1 MDLPRLRRIRQGA
14 VMSQEELAE
23 RSGVARD
30 TISKLETGRRGAYPS
45 TIRKLA
51 AGLEVRPQ
59 MLMGG
64 VEYLDE
70 PPEEESSEKKPSK
83 ETERA
88 KRIGFSSGSLRKP
101 WPQASSIKECWC
113 FSEITSPG
121 TQWCCAFGLRVKSS
135 TLLMAVICCLKPFQ
149 AGTAARACSPAATWA
164 TSSHCAPASAV
175 RSIVPSPKPAYSVPG
190 V

>member
-51 AGLEVRPQ
+51 AGLDVQPQ

-70 PPEEESSEKKPSK
+70 GPEGGLATDHEQESHQKP
-83 ETERA
+83 ERDR
-88 KRIGFSSGSLRKP
+88 KVGF
-101 WPQASSIKECWC
+101 
-113 FSEITSPG
+113 
-121 TQWCCAFGLRVKSS
+121 
-135 TLLMAVICCLKPFQ
+135 
-149 AGTAARACSPAATWA
+149 
-164 TSSHCAPASAV
+164 
-175 RSIVPSPKPAYSVPG
+175 
-190 V
+190 

>member
-70 PPEEESSEKKPSK
+70 PAGEDTSEKEPEEKPVQD
-83 ETERA
+83 R
-88 KRIGFSSGSLRKP
+88 RIGF
-101 WPQASSIKECWC
+101 
-113 FSEITSPG
+113 
-121 TQWCCAFGLRVKSS
+121 
-135 TLLMAVICCLKPFQ
+135 
-149 AGTAARACSPAATWA
+149 
-164 TSSHCAPASAV
+164 
-175 RSIVPSPKPAYSVPG
+175 
-190 V
+190 

>member
-51 AGLEVRPQ
+51 AGLEVQPQ

-64 VEYLDE
+64 VEYL
-70 PPEEESSEKKPSK
+70 EESPEGEQRPEKELPQKQDRDRK
-83 ETERA
+83 V
-88 KRIGFSSGSLRKP
+88 GF
-101 WPQASSIKECWC
+101 
-113 FSEITSPG
+113 
-121 TQWCCAFGLRVKSS
+121 
-135 TLLMAVICCLKPFQ
+135 
-149 AGTAARACSPAATWA
+149 
-164 TSSHCAPASAV
+164 
-175 RSIVPSPKPAYSVPG
+175 
-190 V
+190 

>member
-1 MDLPRLRRIRQGA
+1 MDLPRLRLVRQEA

-51 AGLEVRPQ
+51 AGLDVQPR

-70 PPEEESSEKKPSK
+70 GPAVQPGEAPSEGLPEKPG
-83 ETERA
+83 RD
-88 KRIGFSSGSLRKP
+88 RRVGF
-101 WPQASSIKECWC
+101 
-113 FSEITSPG
+113 
-121 TQWCCAFGLRVKSS
+121 
-135 TLLMAVICCLKPFQ
+135 
-149 AGTAARACSPAATWA
+149 
-164 TSSHCAPASAV
+164 
-175 RSIVPSPKPAYSVPG
+175 
-190 V
+190 

>member
-51 AGLEVRPQ
+51 AGLEVQPQ

-64 VEYLDE
+64 VEYL
-70 PPEEESSEKKPSK
+70 EESPETGSTGEDLPGKP
-83 ETERA
+83 ERDR
-88 KRIGFSSGSLRKP
+88 KVGF
-101 WPQASSIKECWC
+101 
-113 FSEITSPG
+113 
-121 TQWCCAFGLRVKSS
+121 
-135 TLLMAVICCLKPFQ
+135 
-149 AGTAARACSPAATWA
+149 
-164 TSSHCAPASAV
+164 
-175 RSIVPSPKPAYSVPG
+175 
-190 V
+190 

>member
-1 MDLPRLRRIRQGA
+1 MDLPRLRLIRQGA

-51 AGLEVRPQ
+51 ASLDVQPQ

-70 PPEEESSEKKPSK
+70 MPTGARAVEAEQEIHEKPE
-83 ETERA
+83 RDR
-88 KRIGFSSGSLRKP
+88 RIGF
-101 WPQASSIKECWC
+101 
-113 FSEITSPG
+113 
-121 TQWCCAFGLRVKSS
+121 
-135 TLLMAVICCLKPFQ
+135 
-149 AGTAARACSPAATWA
+149 
-164 TSSHCAPASAV
+164 
-175 RSIVPSPKPAYSVPG
+175 
-190 V
+190 

>member
-64 VEYLDE
+64 VEYLEDPESEQIENKPSEE
-70 PPEEESSEKKPSK
+70 PGREKKV
-83 ETERA
+83 
-88 KRIGFSSGSLRKP
+88 GF
-101 WPQASSIKECWC
+101 
-113 FSEITSPG
+113 
-121 TQWCCAFGLRVKSS
+121 
-135 TLLMAVICCLKPFQ
+135 
-149 AGTAARACSPAATWA
+149 
-164 TSSHCAPASAV
+164 
-175 RSIVPSPKPAYSVPG
+175 
-190 V
+190 

>member
-1 MDLPRLRRIRQGA
+1 MDLPRLRRVRQGA

-51 AGLEVRPQ
+51 AGLEVQPQ

-70 PPEEESSEKKPSK
+70 APDGESSENKPR
-83 ETERA
+83 EQPERDR
-88 KRIGFSSGSLRKP
+88 KVGF
-101 WPQASSIKECWC
+101 
-113 FSEITSPG
+113 
-121 TQWCCAFGLRVKSS
+121 
-135 TLLMAVICCLKPFQ
+135 
-149 AGTAARACSPAATWA
+149 
-164 TSSHCAPASAV
+164 
-175 RSIVPSPKPAYSVPG
+175 
-190 V
+190 

>member
-30 TISKLETGRRGAYPS
+30 TISKLETGQRGAYPS

-64 VEYLDE
+64 VGYLDE
-70 PPEEESSEKKPSK
+70 SPEAEPVEEASEKP
-83 ETERA
+83 ERD
-88 KRIGFSSGSLRKP
+88 KRIGF
-101 WPQASSIKECWC
+101 
-113 FSEITSPG
+113 
-121 TQWCCAFGLRVKSS
+121 
-135 TLLMAVICCLKPFQ
+135 
-149 AGTAARACSPAATWA
+149 
-164 TSSHCAPASAV
+164 
-175 RSIVPSPKPAYSVPG
+175 
-190 V
+190 